1 MAKATASFQFKD
13 PEVAKKYQPVD
24 CPADFKIRVP
34 QANWPANGD
43 HGWFSEITPE
53 VADQLIKEKYNRLS
67 PVE

>member
-1 MAKATASFQFKD
+1 MAKATSSFQFKH
-13 PEVAKKYQPVD
+13 PEVAKKYQPVEV
-24 CPADFKIRVP
+24 PADFKIRVP

-43 HGWFSEITPE
+43 QGWFSEITLE